1 MPVAFDGCVA
11 TPANRYSIKSEAG
24 TAVTAD
30 CSPASEVIHH
40 LPPGTIVVCAEVRA
54 DDDGAERVR
63 ISSPAGWVSAED
75 LEPAAPAPKF
85 DLDFETFSKRHLTV
99 APGDHYGLEFPFTI
113 EALREAGPA
122 FLTAAFRAAGSIAA
136 DNEVTEIVELKRLGI
151 RGASENAFLTVA
163 YAKAQPGLHTDLFVK
178 FPPAEIGHKF
188 GLSRMSSG
196 EVEMMRL
203 SGQRTLPIEMAR
215 YYFGDHSDLTTNY
228 ILITERVRFGEPPIE
243 PAYRKG
249 YDQHVPEIDDHYRV
263 LTKALARLVAAHKA
277 GAIGYDLENRF
288 PYARAGR
295 DFAPI
300 DNAEDL
306 VHRLIDFISRVA
318 PHLFVAETTTP
329 AFLERWR
336 EDVLF
341 GLRHKDTVIAYLHKN
356 VDYTGLCHPNLNVDN
371 AWFWRDGAGQLHA
384 GLLDWGGA
392 GQMSIA
398 QALDGMV
405 MMPDPKMYTRLRHDL
420 IATFISE
427 YAELSGVI
435 LDVEELTLQ
444 CKAGIYSTAI
454 CTILTIIVDAVFAMP
469 EEAYKGMKDIY
480 DDTLQSTGMV
490 AAIIWIDNTLR
501 EWLEDVTPGDACR
514 RIVALSN

>member
-1 MPVAFDGCVA
+1 MAFDGCVA

-30 CSPASEVIHH
+30 CSPASKVIHH
-40 LPPGTIVVCAEVRA
+40 LPTGTIVVCAEVRA
-54 DDDGAERVR
+54 DDDGADRVR

-75 LEPAAPAPKF
+75 LEPAVAAPRH
-85 DLDFETFSKRHLTV
+85 DLDFATFSQRHLTV

-113 EALREAGPA
+113 EALREFGPA
-122 FLTAAFRAAGSIAA
+122 FLTAAFKAAGSISE

-151 RGASENAFLTVA
+151 QGASENAFLTVA
-163 YAKAQPGLHTDLFVK
+163 YAKAEPGLDTALFVK
-178 FPPAEIGHKF
+178 FPPADPGHKF
-188 GLSRMSSG
+188 GLARMSCG
-196 EVEMMRL
+196 EVDMMRL
-203 SGQRTLPIEMAR
+203 SRERTLPVEMAK
-215 YYFGDHSDLTTNY
+215 YYFGDHCDHTTNY
-228 ILITERVRFGEPPIE
+228 ILITERIRFGEAPIE

-249 YDQHVPEIDDHYRV
+249 YDQYVPEIDEHYQV
-263 LTKALARLVAAHKA
+263 LAKAIARLVAAHKA
-277 GAIGYDLENRF
+277 GTIGHDLENIF
-288 PYARAGR
+288 PFARAAR

-300 DNAEDL
+300 ENAEAL
-306 VHRLIDFISRVA
+306 VDRLIDFISRVA
-318 PHLFVAETTTP
+318 PHLFVPETTTP
-329 AFLERWR
+329 AFLARWR
-336 EDVLF
+336 KDVLF
-341 GLRHKDTVIAYLHKN
+341 GLEHKDAVIAYLHKN

-371 AWFWRDGAGQLHA
+371 AWFWRDESDQLHA

-405 MMPDPKMYTRLRHDL
+405 MMPDPKKYTRLRHDL
-420 IATFISE
+420 IAAFIGE
-427 YAELSGVI
+427 YAAISGVA
-435 LDVEELTLQ
+435 LDVDELTLQ

-454 CTILTIIVDAVFAMP
+454 CTILTIIVDALSLFP
-469 EEAYKGMKDIY
+469 EETYKGMKDIY